1 MTATPAVAVCK
12 HLRSQNDGQTSCDI
26 TGTTMPRDCAAPREA
41 DADSR
46 NCIPVLALLYAK
58 GERAFLTSLDR
69 PTREA
74 VMATAARVKQR
85 LDAGL
90 INARP
95 DRPAE
100 ERGPMRAEEQK
111 PEEKP
116 IPFASMTAAQLTALA
131 HKARAAAR
139 ERKKTEKAKARVLPA
154 LKAAK
159 AVAESR
165 VEALEVAIE
174 EAEAGRTVDLKA
186 LGVKIPRRGA
196 GSGPAGAASGRGS
209 TPEKR
214 AAQQLRGLEMAAK
227 RFGWSAKRLAQ
238 RKAELAK

>member
-1 MTATPAVAVCK
+1 
-12 HLRSQNDGQTSCDI
+12 
-26 TGTTMPRDCAAPREA
+26 
-41 DADSR
+41 
-46 NCIPVLALLYAK
+46 
-58 GERAFLTSLDR
+58 
-69 PTREA
+69 
-74 VMATAARVKQR
+74 MATAANVKRR

-90 INARP
+90 INTRR

-100 ERGPMRAEEQK
+100 EPEPMRAEEQK

-131 HKARAAAR
+131 DKARAAAR
-139 ERKKTEKAKARVLPA
+139 KKGSAEKRAARVLPA

-159 AVAESR
+159 TVAEAR
-165 VEALEVAIE
+165 VETLELAIE
-174 EAEAGRTVDLKA
+174 EAEAGKAVDLRA

-196 GSGPAGAASGRGS
+196 GSGPAGEGRGPAS
-209 TPEKR
+209 NPEKR